1 MLFHKKEKQ
10 EQTEPAYPHGFSMD
24 APATS
29 CSGRA
34 FVCAMKGLLI
44 FAASYGAI
52 GAVISSF
59 SLPCYPVA
67 VFVCFLLF
75 SMLLAFLHYSR
86 FIFNLFYPVIF
97 LVFSYSIFTYRY
109 QVNSG
114 YQAFMAILQE
124 AYSNYFDL
132 SILREAKEY
141 YADRTLTITFA
152 AIFIG
157 FFLIVLLNICI
168 SEYMNLFF
176 VFLLTFPIFQLGIY
190 IDKMPALPYFV
201 LLLFS
206 YFMIFLLKQSR
217 HFRLPYRDK
226 KWTEFAAQQKGKQLT
241 FRYHASGR
249 LFFQLS
255 VLLFAFTCL
264 AGLFCIPFLSAS
276 GTKNTSR
283 LRTGVDASMK
293 ILTQSGIGGFFD
305 RYSARR
311 YQ

>member
-124 AYSNYFDL
+124 AYSDYFDL

-206 YFMIFLLKQSR
+206 YFMNR
-217 HFRLPYRDK
+217 
-226 KWTEFAAQQKGKQLT
+226 
-241 FRYHASGR
+241 
-249 LFFQLS
+249 
-255 VLLFAFTCL
+255 
-264 AGLFCIPFLSAS
+264 
-276 GTKNTSR
+276 
-283 LRTGVDASMK
+283 
-293 ILTQSGIGGFFD
+293 
-305 RYSARR
+305 
-311 YQ
+311 